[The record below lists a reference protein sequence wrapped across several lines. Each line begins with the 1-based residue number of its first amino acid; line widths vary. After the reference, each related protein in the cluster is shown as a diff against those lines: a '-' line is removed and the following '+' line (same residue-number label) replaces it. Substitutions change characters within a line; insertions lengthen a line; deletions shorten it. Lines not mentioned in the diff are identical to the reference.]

1 MASNIFIEEKGLK
14 SISIELNNL
23 PKQIPGATA
32 SALNRTLTHTIT
44 TSAREVTQKYAIK
57 QKDVKSTIKPR
68 KASKT
73 NLYAYME
80 SRGPTIALTK
90 FPFKPKKHSKKA
102 KVVSVKVQKS
112 GYKAINTSPK
122 AFVQNMN
129 GATHI
134 WKRKGKGRTPVVLL
148 RTLSVPQM
156 LSNPKTIK
164 KIQDVAAKKLE
175 ERIEHEIK
183 WRLDKAAAKGSK

>member
-1 MASNIFIEEKGLK
+1 MASSVFIQEKGLK
-14 SISIELNNL
+14 SISIELSNF

-32 SALNRTLTHTIT
+32 SALNRTLSNTIT
-44 TSAREVTQKYAIK
+44 NSAREVTQKYAIK
-57 QKDVKSTIKPR
+57 NGDVKSTIKAH
-68 KASKT
+68 KASKS

-80 SRGPTIALTK
+80 SRGPTIALSK
-90 FPFKPKKHSKKA
+90 FPYKPKKYSKKA

-122 AFVQNMN
+122 AFVQTMN

-134 WKRKGKGRTPVVLL
+134 WKREGSRRTPVVLL

-156 LSNPKTIK
+156 LSNPETIK
-164 KIQDVAAKKLE
+164 RIQDTSAKKLE